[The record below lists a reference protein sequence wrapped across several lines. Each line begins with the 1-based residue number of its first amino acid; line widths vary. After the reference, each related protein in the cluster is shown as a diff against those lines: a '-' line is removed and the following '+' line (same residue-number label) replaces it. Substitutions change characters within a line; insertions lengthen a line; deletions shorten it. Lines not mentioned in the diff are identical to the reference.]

1 MKKTFREYHQYT
13 DKEFK
18 SLWKNCLFVFDTNTL
33 LNMYRYS
40 RKTVDDYFKV
50 LEKLKKKKQLW
61 IPYQVGYEF
70 YENRIN
76 VISEYE
82 KSYDEML
89 EILECTKKDIENK
102 YKDHPFLD
110 LKDINTRITKG
121 LSSAEVAIKQAK
133 DNHPN
138 WLVKD
143 DVLEKINILF
153 DGSLGAEYSKEEI
166 DKIKKEGV
174 TRYSNKTPPGF
185 KDIKKDDSKKYGDL
199 ILWFQIID
207 KAKESKKPII
217 FISGDV
223 KEDWWLEKNGKRLM
237 PLPQLK
243 KELCEKADVD
253 FHIYTADRFLKL
265 SESDENKID
274 EKTIK
279 EVRKIRELEE
289 KKINLKRKNFNIN
302 REHNLIKRGQY
313 YFSPHLFDEL
323 ENQFLGIIDS
333 QGDISYRKELSHFYY
348 RFKELRNRSVHGE
361 FSKKSSSRIYHELE
375 QIYQFLSNFI
385 RSRELSPNTS
395 KKIKVFL
402 RTLKELTHELEMMYQ
417 YGNTY

>member
-1 MKKTFREYHQYT
+1 MKTTFREYHQYT

-50 LEKLKKKKQLW
+50 LEKLKNKNQLW

-89 EILECTKKDIENK
+89 EILECTKKDIEKK

-110 LKDINTRITKG
+110 LKDINLKITKG

-143 DVLEKINILF
+143 DVLEKINLLF
-153 DGSLGAEYSKEEI
+153 DGSLGAEYSEEKI
-166 DKIKKEGV
+166 GEIKKEGA
-174 TRYSNKTPPGF
+174 TRYSNKIPPGF

-223 KEDWWLEKNGKRLM
+223 KDDWWLEKNGKRLM

-243 KELCEKADVD
+243 KELYEKADVD

-274 EKTIK
+274 EQTIK
-279 EVRKIRELEE
+279 EVRTIRELEE
-289 KKINLKRKNFNIN
+289 KKLSLKRKIIN
-302 REHNLIKRGQY
+302 RGHDFRKGEQY
-313 YFSPHLFDEL
+313 FFSPHLLDEL
-323 ENQFLGIIDS
+323 EMQFARIINS
-333 QGDISYRKELSHFYY
+333 QDDIGCRKELSHFYY
-348 RFKELRNRSVHGE
+348 QFKELRNIAVHSE
-361 FSKKSSSRIYHELE
+361 FSKELSSRIYYEFE
-375 QIYQFLSNFI
+375 KMYQFLYDFL
-385 RSRELSPNTS
+385 RSRELSPKSS
-395 KKIKVFL
+395 KKIKGFL
-402 RTLKELTHELEMMYQ
+402 RTLKELIHEFEMMYQ
-417 YGNTY
+417 YGKPY